1 MMPFP
6 GPILLFHKSYDRLMT
21 NSGPGFPDHILLKSV
36 KGSRKNLLV
45 DCLIGLRSV
54 VLLAIVACQDRY

>member
-21 NSGPGFPDHILLKSV
+21 IPGSHFIK
-36 KGSRKNLLV
+36 
-45 DCLIGLRSV
+45 IG
-54 VLLAIVACQDRY
+54 

>member
-6 GPILLFHKSYDRLMT
+6 GPILIFHESYYRST
-21 NSGPGFPDHILLKSV
+21 NTGPGFLDHILLKSV